1 MRKFKFLKNFWEY
14 ILHTFS
20 TWKKINWPLLNNM
33 HAFTY
38 IYYQNSLSGLL
49 LWNHCT
55 ELLCRYMWS
64 FRNKINS
71 FSVQLLWKLFLQI
84 LQIRVGQS
92 WWYQKTWKKWPY
104 AVFIHPW
111 TCAYKLLICM
121 PIFSQSWQNLVCSI
135 SVAEEKH
142 KIHALGHYPHPIP
155 TLRLYTYWIKMVKID
170 VWRAFLLLIVME
182 TYAYVGLQMTFSM
195 TQKWNH

>member
-1 MRKFKFLKNFWEY
+1 MHLRTSTTKTVCQGYSSETTVQNFYAGTCGHLGIKLTVSLCDSSENFFFKL
-14 ILHTFS
+14 
-20 TWKKINWPLLNNM
+20 
-33 HAFTY
+33 
-38 IYYQNSLSGLL
+38 
-49 LWNHCT
+49 
-55 ELLCRYMWS
+55 
-64 FRNKINS
+64 
-71 FSVQLLWKLFLQI
+71 

-121 PIFSQSWQNLVCSI
+121 PIFSQSWQNLVCSTCI

>member
-1 MRKFKFLKNFWEY
+1 MRKFKFFKIFWEY

-71 FSVQLLWKLFLQI
+71 FSVQLLWKLFLQTLTNQGWSVLMI
-84 LQIRVGQS
+84 SKNLKKVTLCCVYSSMNMCLFVCQS
-92 WWYQKTWKKWPY
+92 LANLDKIWYVVHVY
-104 AVFIHPW
+104 
-111 TCAYKLLICM
+111 L
-121 PIFSQSWQNLVCSI
+121 
-135 SVAEEKH
+135 
-142 KIHALGHYPHPIP
+142 
-155 TLRLYTYWIKMVKID
+155 
-170 VWRAFLLLIVME
+170 
-182 TYAYVGLQMTFSM
+182 
-195 TQKWNH
+195 